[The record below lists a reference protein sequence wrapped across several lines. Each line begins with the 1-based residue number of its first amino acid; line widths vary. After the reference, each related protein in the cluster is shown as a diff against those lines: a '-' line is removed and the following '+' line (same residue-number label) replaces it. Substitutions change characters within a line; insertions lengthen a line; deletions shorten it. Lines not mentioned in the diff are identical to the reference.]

1 MFIYMH
7 VRCTTYMSV
16 CRLGIHCYQ
25 QREVIVTLSRALVAT
40 QWLLEIGPSFFAAQY
55 NPAYQKDT
63 RIKYTTRS
71 MHGRDDGNERLVR
84 MEY

>member
-7 VRCTTYMSV
+7 VQR
-16 CRLGIHCYQ
+16 RLGIHCHQ
-25 QREVIVTLSRALVAT
+25 QREVIVALSRAPVAT

-71 MHGRDDGNERLVR
+71 MHGRDGNERLVP